1 VKIWETKLG
10 LGLQINFVGLAR
22 QAVDEFNIAPIVNI
36 ASPPTGP
43 FPSLRLPPSHPA
55 PPSASHRAATR
66 AAPRPAHRAAG
77 YRALPRAD
85 PASSPRVVDLRRHL
99 QGRAERGAAAAGQ
112 ATRAGAQQQGAKA
125 GRQQGSGAAGLA
137 CKLDATGVSAGRE
150 ASAHGDR
157 PDLVA

>member
-1 VKIWETKLG
+1 MKKSS
-10 LGLQINFVGLAR
+10 R
-22 QAVDEFNIAPIVNI
+22 
-36 ASPPTGP
+36 PTP
-43 FPSLRLPPSHPA
+43 RLPPPHTA
-55 PPSASHRAATR
+55 PP
-66 AAPRPAHRAAG
+66 P
-77 YRALPRAD
+77 ALPLAPPIAPPATAPSPVQIRHPS
-85 PASSPRVVDLRRHL
+85 PASSTSAGTCALRRHL